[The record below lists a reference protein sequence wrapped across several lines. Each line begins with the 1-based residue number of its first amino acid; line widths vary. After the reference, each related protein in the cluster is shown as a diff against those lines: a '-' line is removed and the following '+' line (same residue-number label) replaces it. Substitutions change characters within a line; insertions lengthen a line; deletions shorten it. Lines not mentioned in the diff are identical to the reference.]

1 MIKASLFLFA
11 AAALALADSPGDLGP
26 TRIMSGSASLK
37 SGITIRFATYAV
49 PGGKGAAGYGEGGIS
64 DGVNAIHRFMK
75 EPTNGRYF
83 GYDLELTGDEASG
96 YWGVFRPLYET
107 GGSYVSINGERVHAA
122 ALKLPPPQPVRDG
135 DTIALD
141 IMASPDGTQRI
152 VDYIQISLKPPE
164 PAAASNNA
172 EARDF
177 TIDDGAITY
186 DASAMTFWINGQKQ
200 AGLTGFT
207 RNRGYTFWV
216 AFPGRG
222 RYILSLV
229 PHDGFAKS
237 GVVRDNVVAFQDGSQ
252 QYEVRFMGPVA
263 GSGKAWNLYVLHD
276 SIYQPAPQLRDAI
289 GCGTE
294 RLENLVVGR

>member
-1 MIKASLFLFA
+1 
-11 AAALALADSPGDLGP
+11 
-26 TRIMSGSASLK
+26 LK

-49 PGGKGAAGYGEGGIS
+49 PGGNWAAGYREGGIGGGA
-64 DGVNAIHRFMK
+64 GVEAIRRDMK
-75 EPTNGRYF
+75 NPANGLYF
-83 GYDLELTGDEASG
+83 GYDLAFTGDAAGG
-96 YWGVFRPLYET
+96 YQAVFRPLSDASLPA
-107 GGSYVSINGERVHAA
+107 GSSAGASVRAPA
-122 ALKLPPPQPVRDG
+122 PKLPPPQPVRDG
-135 DTIALD
+135 DTIAFD

-152 VDYIQISLKPPE
+152 VDYIQIFLKPPE

-289 GCGTE
+289 RCGTE
-294 RLENLVVGR
+294 RLENLAVGR